1 MVITKN
7 KIKKEI
13 NIMVNK
19 KALAITEEIIKGIKE
34 QVSAIFE
41 QVYTEE
47 KGYIKQE
54 VKALEKTI
62 VNAINRRLGE

>member
-19 KALAITEEIIKGIKE
+19 KSLAITEEIIKGIKE
-34 QVSAIFE
+34 QIAALFE
-41 QVYTEE
+41 QVYSEE
-47 KGYIKQE
+47 SGYIKQE

-62 VNAINRRLGE
+62 INAINRRLGE